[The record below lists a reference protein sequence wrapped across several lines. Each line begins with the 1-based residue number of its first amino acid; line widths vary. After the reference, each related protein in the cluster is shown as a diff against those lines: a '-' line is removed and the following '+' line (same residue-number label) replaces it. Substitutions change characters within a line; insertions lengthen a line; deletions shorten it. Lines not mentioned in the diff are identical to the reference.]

1 VSAGNRRLPG
11 ATFSVTGPNSFS
23 ATPQTG
29 SDGTVCLTDL
39 QSGSYSVTET
49 GAPTGYKAD
58 SSSATSV
65 SVTTSDT
72 CATKSVTF
80 TNTPLSTIQVK
91 FTSLAGAGV
100 TTSQIVCKQGA
111 TVIAANTE
119 NGSDDNEGAPVRDDT
134 DETFGNGTSTLVPG
148 VYDCRIDIDP

>member
-1 VSAGNRRLPG
+1 
-11 ATFSVTGPNSFS
+11 
-23 ATPQTG
+23 
-29 SDGTVCLTDL
+29 
-39 QSGSYSVTET
+39 
-49 GAPTGYKAD
+49 
-58 SSSATSV
+58 
-65 SVTTSDT
+65 
-72 CATKSVTF
+72 
-80 TNTPLSTIQVK
+80 VK